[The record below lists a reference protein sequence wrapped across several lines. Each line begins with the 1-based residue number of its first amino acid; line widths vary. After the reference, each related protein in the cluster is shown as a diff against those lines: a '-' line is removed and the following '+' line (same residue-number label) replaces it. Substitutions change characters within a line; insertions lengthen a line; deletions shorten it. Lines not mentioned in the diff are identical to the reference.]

1 MMDIDLPRRWLE
13 VHGPLN
19 KVSSANVILD
29 EDAETLAVWGSA
41 SFDDDSIVVYL
52 TYRVG
57 AMMMLCG
64 PKKGVEEQVIGGW
77 SDHPI
82 IRATWTELV
91 RAWVDDLRDELA

>member
-64 PKKGVEEQVIGGW
+64 PKKGVEEIDKVNMPKNAPDSFAPGGKK
-77 SDHPI
+77 
-82 IRATWTELV
+82 
-91 RAWVDDLRDELA
+91 